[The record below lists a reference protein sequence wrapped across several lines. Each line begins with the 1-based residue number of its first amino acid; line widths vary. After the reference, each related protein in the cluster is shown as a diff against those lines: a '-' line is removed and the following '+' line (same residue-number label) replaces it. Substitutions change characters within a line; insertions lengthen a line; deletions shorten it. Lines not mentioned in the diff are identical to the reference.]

1 MKTATTVT
9 KISTTVQAN
18 KTTETVS
25 KQESQKNITTKISS
39 LTYSMVSY
47 NLFRLYE
54 FQQNINHLVNQLN
67 FSQLHLVSSQ
77 LLPEPFQSMRP

>member
-25 KQESQKNITTKISS
+25 KQESQKNITTTMIINM
-39 LTYSMVSY
+39 TVTMEMTD
-47 NLFRLYE
+47 R
-54 FQQNINHLVNQLN
+54 NIFKCQHFN
-67 FSQLHLVSSQ
+67 F
-77 LLPEPFQSMRP
+77 